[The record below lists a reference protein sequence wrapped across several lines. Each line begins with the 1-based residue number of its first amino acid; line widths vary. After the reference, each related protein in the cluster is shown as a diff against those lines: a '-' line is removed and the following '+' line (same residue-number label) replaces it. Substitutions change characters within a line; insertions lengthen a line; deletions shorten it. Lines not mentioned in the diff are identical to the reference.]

1 MRTRTPPSVPAP
13 DAATAR
19 GRAHRGSAPGTPP
32 RAPEGHG
39 NLLPFFG
46 VGALFLLV
54 VVALHL
60 SARLKGTLEDE
71 LAGRLRVS
79 AEMSAHLL
87 ANAGE
92 DAVRPGDE
100 SVLGRLEEIRAA
112 TSVSEIVLYGRDGAL
127 IAAAT
132 ANGVSAG
139 VPRRIRIAKAAI
151 GADAGLRDPER
162 DAAGGLSLVVP
173 LAADA
178 GAGALLTRIDRERQ
192 GGLGAADF
200 LFQVAKV
207 LAGVVT
213 ASGVL
218 ILLRW
223 IARGGPEPSP
233 RSVQGLPPASD
244 VDLVLGTMKEVM
256 TTLKDSEVE
265 YRDRMTAAEEDADI
279 TRRTNDLIVES
290 IGSGLV
296 AFGRDGRVTMFNR
309 AAEGIFGFA
318 RRAALGRPVD
328 EVFGREERIA
338 LLALDLLDR
347 QRPARRV
354 EYSTVGPEGETRWL
368 GVSSSVLRDGDGN
381 AAGGILLVADL
392 TETRRLRDAAELKDR
407 LSAVGEMS
415 AGIAHEIKNALHS
428 LLGYANLLKDDNP
441 GNEPPLAVAGI
452 LEDVRSI
459 EALVKDVLEFGKP
472 SQFVKEPTDV
482 AGLLRQAADSAQA
495 GAGGSEVAV
504 RLEIQDPLPPA
515 LVDGEAIRRVFLN
528 LALNAVQAMTG
539 AGGALTIV
547 ARSAEMSDERDAG
560 YEGGAVPAVRIS
572 FRDTGPGI
580 PEEERRKIFTPFW
593 TTKRDGN
600 GLGLALAHKT
610 VTDHGGRIT
619 LHSRVGVGTEFVLML
634 PAEEV
639 TA

>member
-1 MRTRTPPSVPAP
+1 MRTFTPPSVPAP
-13 DAATAR
+13 DAAAVRARARR
-19 GRAHRGSAPGTPP
+19 GRVPEPP
-32 RAPEGHG
+32 PAPEGQG
-39 NLLPFFG
+39 SLLPFFG
-46 VGALFLLV
+46 IGALFLLV

-79 AEMSAHLL
+79 AEMSASLL
-87 ANAGE
+87 SEAGE
-92 DAVRPGDE
+92 DAVRPGE
-100 SVLGRLEEIRAA
+100 EGVLGRLEEIRAA

-132 ANGVSAG
+132 SNGVSAG
-139 VPRRIRIAKAAI
+139 VPRKIRVANAANP
-151 GADAGLRDPER
+151 ADAGLRAPER

-192 GGLGAADF
+192 GGLAAADF
-200 LFQVAKV
+200 LFQIAKV

-213 ASGVL
+213 ASGLL

-223 IARGGPEPSP
+223 IARGGPEPPP
-233 RSVQGLPPASD
+233 RSGPGLPPASD

-256 TTLKDSEVE
+256 STLKDSEVE
-265 YRDRMTAAEEDADI
+265 SRDRMTAAEADADL
-279 TRRTNDLIVES
+279 TRRTNDLIVDS

-296 AFGRDGRVTMFNR
+296 AFDRNGRVTMFNR

-347 QRPARRV
+347 ERPARRV
-354 EYSTVGPEGETRWL
+354 EYSTPGPEGDTRWL
-368 GVSSSVLRDGDGN
+368 GVSSSVLRDADGI

-428 LLGYANLLKDDNP
+428 LLGYANLLKEDHP
-441 GNEPPLAVAGI
+441 GDEPPLAVTGI

-472 SQFVKEPTDV
+472 SQLVKEPTDV
-482 AGLLRQAADSAQA
+482 GALLKQAADSARA
-495 GAGGSEVAV
+495 GAGGSAVDV
-504 RLEIQDPLPPA
+504 RLEIEEALPPA
-515 LVDGEAIRRVFLN
+515 PVDGEAVRRVFLN
-528 LALNAVQAMTG
+528 LALNAVQAMG
-539 AGGALTIV
+539 AAGGTLTIG
-547 ARSAEMSDERDAG
+547 ARSAEMSDEREPGEDGPSLA
-560 YEGGAVPAVRIS
+560 AIRVS

-610 VTDHGGRIT
+610 VTDHGGRVT

-634 PAEEV
+634 PAEEG
-639 TA
+639 TG